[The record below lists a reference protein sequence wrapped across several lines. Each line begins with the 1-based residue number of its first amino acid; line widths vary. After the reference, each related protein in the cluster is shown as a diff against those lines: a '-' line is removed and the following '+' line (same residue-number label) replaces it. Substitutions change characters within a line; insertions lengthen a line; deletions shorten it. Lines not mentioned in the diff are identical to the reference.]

1 MVPMRCK
8 VNQRPCVQCANE
20 MPSQPVASV
29 CAHAMQSQAVASVQC
44 ISSAHDLPSPF
55 IEHRR
60 NQLQFACKVIRNV
73 STVMKCQCQWNETR
87 NPARQWSTEAMRQKC
102 PPHPGSKHSVMIAH
116 SPCARPTLSLETGG
130 SCSSEHKRSLNH
142 DHQPAFG

>member
-1 MVPMRCK
+1 MQCK

-73 STVMKCQCQWNETR
+73 STVMKCQCQWNETQ

-102 PPHPGSKHSVMIAH
+102 PPHPGSKHSVMIGH
-116 SPCARPTLSLETGG
+116 SPCAGQHLVWKHVARVAPNTNAMLTMIT
-130 SCSSEHKRSLNH
+130 NN
-142 DHQPAFG
+142 AF